1 MTAYQKAVELGLTGS
16 DAEIVAVL
24 QTLGARDVP
33 VLEVATWLRER
44 GLLVVGFRG
53 TTGSLVAFYDQCS
66 DSTIKAGLDEFF
78 ASVVGRQAA
87 TVRFTDPQIAGRVYS
102 IATQLLPQI
111 GGDAAMLESFY
122 AMTGGLPY
130 ANLTVEQFA
139 AERTE
144 AQAVKVDPEW
154 TDQSVLLSVNLGPQ
168 NQSVMLRVSHCA
180 VAAGAVVN
188 GPVIAT
194 VASVQAADDPRFAG
208 LLTEIRKLT
217 EALSNG

>member
-24 QTLGARDVP
+24 QTLGSRDVP

-66 DSTIKAGLDEFF
+66 DAAIKAGLDEFF

-102 IATQLLPQI
+102 IATQLLPQV

-122 AMTGGLPY
+122 AMSGGQPY
-130 ANLTVEQFA
+130 AALTVEQFT
-139 AERTE
+139 AERDAATIE
-144 AQAVKVDPEW
+144 AARQVAYSEIVRRANEA
-154 TDQSVLLSVNLGPQ
+154 TSAAAA
-168 NQSVMLRVSHCA
+168 MLDSGA
-180 VAAGAVVN
+180 TAEEITAAGFTGWQGAE
-188 GPVIAT
+188 AT
-194 VASVQAADDPRFAG
+194 Q
-208 LLTEIRKLT
+208 
-217 EALSNG
+217 